1 MPRMFAISNDALTSL
16 CNALFS
22 LQGWFGILEHF
33 GLASEEEYQE
43 MKYFG
48 DQYPGGEEGFFSW
61 NNLYSHLD
69 LQDSEIAPR
78 VQALCTDLLRR
89 KDKYAEKA
97 DDEDKFLNALAEFEV
112 RLDHS
117 GFKFDGVEMREAVRV
132 GSPASKYF
140 QRAVNTTA
148 TKP

>member
-48 DQYPGGEEGFFSW
+48 DQYRGGEEGFFSW

-69 LQDSEIAPR
+69 LQDNEIAPR
-78 VQALCTDLLRR
+78 VQALCTDLLGR

-112 RLDHS
+112 RLGLRCARPS
-117 GFKFDGVEMREAVRV
+117 RV